1 MLRGGELEVHLAH
14 IREVTPEWVAEA
26 AGGRL
31 HPGGRPIKDLHW
43 DSRQVGPGFLF
54 VALPGSRIHGR
65 AFAEEALAQGAHLV
79 LSDRPGR
86 ATVEVTD
93 THGALL
99 RLGRALRNLFPGMVV
114 AVGGSSGKTTA
125 KEALAQGLGFPAPG
139 GNQNTAPPLARFF
152 LNLSPEVPGAVVELG
167 VDRVGEM
174 AELMGLAQP
183 HLSVL
188 TALGE
193 EHLLAFR
200 DLEGVVREEA
210 GLLLA
215 PEALVSLQAAEVLS
229 AFGRRGPWPTYGF
242 GEATFRGEDLELLA
256 GESRFRYKGMPVRV
270 PHPGWGPA
278 LGALAALAAA
288 EMLGLDLEEVAERLA
303 WLRLPPG
310 RMERREIG
318 GVVFLNDAY
327 NANPLSVKAGLLWLA
342 AQPGRKWPVL
352 GEMRELAEK
361 ALELHLG
368 VAEEAARLGLR
379 PLYLGPYAR
388 AQAALGGEAVESLEE
403 ALAWLKERVRPGDLV
418 YLKASRALGL
428 ERILELWDA

>member
-1 MLRGGELEVHLAH
+1 MLKDGEAVVYLAH
-14 IREVTPEWVAEA
+14 VREMTPEWVAQA
-26 AGGRL
+26 TGGKL
-31 HPGGRPIKDLHW
+31 HPGGRPIQDLHW

-54 VALPGSRIHGR
+54 VALPGSQTHGR
-65 AFAEEALAQGAHLV
+65 EFAEEALAKGAHLV

-86 ATVEVTD
+86 ATVEVAD
-93 THGALL
+93 TGKALL
-99 RLGRALRNLFPGMVV
+99 HLGRALRDLFPHRVV

-125 KEALAQGLGFPAPG
+125 KEALAQGLGFPAPE

-152 LNLSPEVPGAVVELG
+152 LNLSPQAPGAVVELG

-174 AELMGLAQP
+174 TELMGLASP

-200 DLEGVVREEA
+200 DLEGVVREEM
-210 GLLLA
+210 GLLSA
-215 PEALVSLQAAEVLS
+215 PEALVSLQAAEVLK
-229 AFGRRGPWPTYGF
+229 ALGHRVPWPTYGF
-242 GEATFRGEDLELLA
+242 GEATFQGKDLELLPE
-256 GESRFRYKGMPVRV
+256 ESRFRYQKIPVRI
-270 PHPGWGPA
+270 PYPGLGPA

-288 EMLGLDLEEVAERLA
+288 EVLGLEAEGVAARLA
-303 WLRLPPG
+303 RLRLPPG

-327 NANPLSVKAGLLWLA
+327 NANPLSVKAGLAWLA
-342 AQPGRKWPVL
+342 AQPGRKWAVL
-352 GEMRELAEK
+352 GEMRELGEK
-361 ALELHLG
+361 ALGLHLE
-368 VAEEAARLGLR
+368 VAEEATRLGLS
-379 PLYLGPYAR
+379 PLYLGPYAK
-388 AQAALGGEAVESLEE
+388 AQAALGGEAAESLEE
-403 ALAWLKERVRPGDLV
+403 ALLWLRERARPGDLV